1 MCRIVFKILDF
12 HTDDS
17 SRRGSVIIIV
27 RVLDGQKVGREGGVQ
42 GAGQQDELERD
53 LLLQLD
59 RNGISFLK
67 DYGIID
73 FMMRNNLLLTFR
85 KTALPQRSSL
95 KEVN

>member
-1 MCRIVFKILDF
+1 MCRVVFKILDL

-42 GAGQQDELERD
+42 GVGQQNELERD

-59 RNGISFLK
+59 RDGIRLLK
-67 DYGIID
+67 
-73 FMMRNNLLLTFR
+73 N
-85 KTALPQRSSL
+85 
-95 KEVN
+95 